1 MSSDCRKFIDKTVSQ
16 CHRQIIANSFD
27 VPCVPTER
35 CLCCYPCIKSDADD
49 GCLNCK
55 EFLQTFL
62 PPKSNLKLSKSVAA
76 ELKVA
81 LKELFMAVSLKDVQV
96 EDGLSVSVDS
106 FIADFSKMIDEVKA
120 ESDITKMWHVKP
132 EVAGWVFSTLNE
144 VVYGDDELLET
155 TTSSDESEDF
165 LDDEDSDEE
174 DADEESGLLPPI
186 YDE

>member
-1 MSSDCRKFIDKTVSQ
+1 
-16 CHRQIIANSFD
+16 
-27 VPCVPTER
+27 
-35 CLCCYPCIKSDADD
+35 
-49 GCLNCK
+49 
-55 EFLQTFL
+55 
-62 PPKSNLKLSKSVAA
+62 
-76 ELKVA
+76 
-81 LKELFMAVSLKDVQV
+81 MAVSLKDVQV

-132 EVAGWVFSTLNE
+132 EVAGWVFSTLN
-144 VVYGDDELLET
+144 VLET